1 MFQLKN
7 TIVSEDILDE
17 QFACNLSLCKGQC
30 CIEGEA
36 GAPVEDAEREILD
49 AIFPLIKDLLT
60 PEGVKAIEE
69 QGTYTTNIRGEHE
82 TTLID
87 GEACAYSIIDEQ
99 GIAGCGIEKAYI
111 EKRIDFRKPISC
123 HLYPIRV
130 TEYKTLTAVNYH
142 VWDICSTACTL
153 GKERKIPVFRF
164 AREALIRKFGQK
176 WYDELDKMAREYY
189 SEKIKN
195 RNGRH

>member
-123 HLYPIRV
+123 HLYPVRV

-142 VWDICSTACTL
+142 VWDICSAACTL
-153 GKERKIPVFRF
+153 GKERKIPVYRF
-164 AREALIRKFGQK
+164 TRDALIRKFGQE

-189 SEKIKN
+189 SEKYQKS
-195 RNGRH
+195 